1 MGANDIVTKDYM
13 DDCLVFADAFNQY
26 IYKEKQVIDPSRLRP
41 LDAAAI
47 GVPYGKKGAG
57 APVQKYRDRLKYLT
71 AMEDEDAVYLLMGV
85 ENQSEVHYA
94 MPVKDMVYDA
104 LQYASQDRLIPVI
117 TLVLF
122 FSAGEWDGPM
132 SLHDMMAVQNPEI
145 LALVADYRIN
155 LIAPGNMS
163 DEEINQFTASLREVM
178 MFIK

>member
-85 ENQSEVHYA
+85 EN
-94 MPVKDMVYDA
+94 
-104 LQYASQDRLIPVI
+104 
-117 TLVLF
+117 
-122 FSAGEWDGPM
+122 
-132 SLHDMMAVQNPEI
+132 PEI